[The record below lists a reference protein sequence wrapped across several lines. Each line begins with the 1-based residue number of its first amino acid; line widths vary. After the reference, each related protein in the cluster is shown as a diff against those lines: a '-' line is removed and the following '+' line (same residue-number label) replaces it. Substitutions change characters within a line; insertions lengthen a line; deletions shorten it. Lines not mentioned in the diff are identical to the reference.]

1 MFLHTP
7 VLGSLRFWWLSP
19 PEPIGW
25 RKNGALR
32 SFWILVPP
40 LGQFPTGLR
49 NRAWCY
55 ARSWN
60 FYHTHFVADI
70 QVIPGVSPIIVDTIP
85 TTHPD
90 DGDLE
95 GQSLA
100 RKDECLLI
108 NKTQRQS
115 GYVGLKVRPT
125 DTHHC
130 FDDGIL
136 IFSENFMAKISQ
148 ILLTLFRTDP
158 KVDGSHQNLWMGQHL
173 WLPSWNNHSFTC
185 RMPQAF
191 TRRWFLTIQLL
202 ESTSPAALARS
213 CRKGHQTLTLT

>member
-1 MFLHTP
+1 
-7 VLGSLRFWWLSP
+7 
-19 PEPIGW
+19 
-25 RKNGALR
+25 
-32 SFWILVPP
+32 
-40 LGQFPTGLR
+40 
-49 NRAWCY
+49 
-55 ARSWN
+55 
-60 FYHTHFVADI
+60 
-70 QVIPGVSPIIVDTIP
+70 VIPGVSPIIVDTIP

-130 FDDGIL
+130 FDGGIL

-148 ILLTLFRTDP
+148 ILLIPVSDR
-158 KVDGSHQNLWMGQHL
+158 S
-173 WLPSWNNHSFTC
+173 
-185 RMPQAF
+185 
-191 TRRWFLTIQLL
+191 
-202 ESTSPAALARS
+202 ES
-213 CRKGHQTLTLT
+213 